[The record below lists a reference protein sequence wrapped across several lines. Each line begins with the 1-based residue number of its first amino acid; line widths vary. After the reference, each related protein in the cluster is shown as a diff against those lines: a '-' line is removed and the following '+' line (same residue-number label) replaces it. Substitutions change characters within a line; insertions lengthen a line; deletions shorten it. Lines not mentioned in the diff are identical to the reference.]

1 MRIDSEAL
9 DWRQNLEIPF
19 SPYDLSEE
27 ARARLLHVLNALNL
41 RMGVFDLKLDD
52 HGEVTWL
59 EVNPQGQFLFSEGL
73 SGVGLTDAFADFL
86 EHETLMA
93 AERAPHRSAR
103 RSHYEAPDS
112 SR

>member
-1 MRIDSEAL
+1 MHCFGSQVFAVRIDSEAL

-59 EVNPQGQFLFSEGL
+59 EVNPQGQGL
-73 SGVGLTDAFADFL
+73 LGRAF
-86 EHETLMA
+86 T
-93 AERAPHRSAR
+93 
-103 RSHYEAPDS
+103 
-112 SR
+112 